1 MSSMRR
7 FMTSSRGNQPHQQM
21 IGSNDSDASV
31 RPWTPG
37 KITLGLFIGILVLAV
52 ALGGYHLSRYTIF
65 LLQHY
70 LHLEWFSTTN
80 PVAWIVA
87 VVLLLLVFGALRYVT
102 TFVSRL
108 FRFVFRFAQSDVVT
122 IVIAV
127 GVNIIFLVLDY
138 WLTSQ
143 TLHLMTLTQVPT
155 WFMASNWLSVATLF
169 IMYAGALV
177 WIPRT
182 GVYGENS
189 IASAIDDG
197 NRW

>member
-1 MSSMRR
+1 
-7 FMTSSRGNQPHQQM
+7 MTSSRGNQPYQQM
-21 IGSNDSDASV
+21 TGNNNGDADV

-37 KITLGLFIGILVLAV
+37 KIALGIAIGILVLAV
-52 ALGGYHLSRYTIF
+52 ALGGYHLSRYIIF
-65 LLQHY
+65 LFQHY

-87 VVLLLLVFGALRYVT
+87 VILLLLVFGALRYVT
-102 TFVSRL
+102 TFVSKL

-155 WFMASNWLSVATLF
+155 WFMASNWISVATLF

>member
-7 FMTSSRGNQPHQQM
+7 FMTSRRGNQSYQQM
-21 IGSNDSDASV
+21 TDNNDGDMNT

-37 KITLGLFIGILVLAV
+37 KIALGLSIGVLVLAV
-52 ALGGYHLSRYTIF
+52 ALGGYHLSRYIIF
-65 LLQHY
+65 LFQHY

-87 VVLLLLVFGALRYVT
+87 VILLLLVFGALRYVT
-102 TFVSRL
+102 TFVSKL

-155 WFMASNWLSVATLF
+155 WFIASNWISVATLF

>member
-1 MSSMRR
+1 
-7 FMTSSRGNQPHQQM
+7 MT
-21 IGSNDSDASV
+21 GSNDNETDV

-37 KITLGLFIGILVLAV
+37 KIAIGVSIGVLVLAV
-52 ALGGYHLSRYTIF
+52 ALGGYHLSRYIIF

-70 LHLEWFSTTN
+70 LHLEWFSTAN
-80 PVAWIVA
+80 PVSWIAA

-102 TFVSRL
+102 TFVSKL
-108 FRFVFRFAQSDVVT
+108 FRFVFRFDQSDVVT
-122 IVIAV
+122 IVIVV
-127 GVNIIFLVLDY
+127 GADIIFLVLDY

-143 TLHLMTLTQVPT
+143 TLHLMTLIQVPT
-155 WFMASNWLSVATLF
+155 WFMSSNWLSVATLF

-177 WIPRT
+177 WIPKT

>member
-1 MSSMRR
+1 
-7 FMTSSRGNQPHQQM
+7 MTSRTGNQPHQQM
-21 IGSNDSDASV
+21 TDNNDGDMDV
-31 RPWTPG
+31 KPWTPG
-37 KITLGLFIGILVLAV
+37 KIALGLSIGILVLAV
-52 ALGGYHLSRYTIF
+52 ALGGYHLSRYIIF
-65 LLQHY
+65 LSQHY
-70 LHLEWFSTTN
+70 LNLDWFSTTN
-80 PVAWIVA
+80 PAAWIVA

-102 TFVSRL
+102 TFVSKL
-108 FRFVFRFAQSDVVT
+108 FRFVFRFAQSYVVT

-155 WFMASNWLSVATLF
+155 WFMTSNWISVATLF

>member
-1 MSSMRR
+1 MASNK
-7 FMTSSRGNQPHQQM
+7 GNRHYQQM
-21 IGSNDSDASV
+21 TGKNDRDTDV

-37 KITLGLFIGILVLAV
+37 KIVLGIAIGILVLAV
-52 ALGGYHLSRYTIF
+52 ALGGYHLSKYIIF

-70 LHLEWFSTTN
+70 LHLDWFSTTN

-143 TLHLMTLTQVPT
+143 TLHLMTLTHVPT

>member
-7 FMTSSRGNQPHQQM
+7 FMTSSRGNQPYQQM
-21 IGSNDSDASV
+21 TGNNDGDTDV
-31 RPWTPG
+31 KPWTPG
-37 KITLGLFIGILVLAV
+37 KIALGLSIGILVLAV
-52 ALGGYHLSRYTIF
+52 ALGGYHLSRYIIF
-65 LLQHY
+65 LSQHY
-70 LHLEWFSTTN
+70 LNLDWFSTTN
-80 PVAWIVA
+80 PAAWIVA
-87 VVLLLLVFGALRYVT
+87 VILLLLVFGALRYVT
-102 TFVSRL
+102 TFVSKL

-155 WFMASNWLSVATLF
+155 WFMTSNWISVATLF

>member
-7 FMTSSRGNQPHQQM
+7 FMTSSRGNQPYQQM
-21 IGSNDSDASV
+21 TGNNDGDTDV
-31 RPWTPG
+31 KPWTPG
-37 KITLGLFIGILVLAV
+37 KIALGLSIGILVLSV
-52 ALGGYHLSRYTIF
+52 ALGGYHLSRYIIF
-65 LLQHY
+65 LSQHY
-70 LHLEWFSTTN
+70 LNLDWFSTTN
-80 PVAWIVA
+80 PAAWIVA

-102 TFVSRL
+102 TFVSKL

-155 WFMASNWLSVATLF
+155 WFMTSNWISVATLF

>member
-7 FMTSSRGNQPHQQM
+7 FMTSRTGNQPHQQM
-21 IGSNDSDASV
+21 TDNNDGDMDV
-31 RPWTPG
+31 KPWTPG
-37 KITLGLFIGILVLAV
+37 KIALGLSIGILVLAV
-52 ALGGYHLSRYTIF
+52 ALGGYHLSRYIIF
-65 LLQHY
+65 LSQHY
-70 LHLEWFSTTN
+70 LNLDWFSTTN
-80 PVAWIVA
+80 PAAWIVA

-102 TFVSRL
+102 TFVSKL

-155 WFMASNWLSVATLF
+155 WFMTSNWISVATLF

>member
-1 MSSMRR
+1 
-7 FMTSSRGNQPHQQM
+7 MTSSRGNQPHQQM
-21 IGSNDSDASV
+21 TVSNDSDTSV

-37 KITLGLFIGILVLAV
+37 RITLGLSIGILVLAV
-52 ALGGYHLSRYTIF
+52 SLGGYHLSRYIIF
-65 LLQHY
+65 LSQHY

-127 GVNIIFLVLDY
+127 GVNIIFFVLDY

>member
-1 MSSMRR
+1 MSLMRR
-7 FMTSSRGNQPHQQM
+7 FMTSSRGNQPYQQT
-21 IGSNDSDASV
+21 GNNDGDTDV

-37 KITLGLFIGILVLAV
+37 KIALGVAIGVLVLAV
-52 ALGGYHLSRYTIF
+52 ALGGYHLSRYIIF

-70 LHLEWFSTTN
+70 LHLAWFSTTN

-122 IVIAV
+122 IVIAI

-155 WFMASNWLSVATLF
+155 WFVVSNWLSVATLF

>member
-1 MSSMRR
+1 
-7 FMTSSRGNQPHQQM
+7 MTSRIGNQPYQQM
-21 IGSNDSDASV
+21 TGSNDSDASV

-37 KITLGLFIGILVLAV
+37 KIALGLFIGILVLAV

-70 LHLEWFSTTN
+70 LHLIWFSTTN
-80 PVAWIVA
+80 PIAWIVA

-155 WFMASNWLSVATLF
+155 WFMASNWISVATLF

-189 IASAIDDG
+189 IAFVIDDG

>member
-1 MSSMRR
+1 MSSIRR
-7 FMTSSRGNQPHQQM
+7 FMTSSGGNHHYQQM
-21 IGSNDSDASV
+21 TDNNNGDMDV
-31 RPWTPG
+31 KPWTLG
-37 KITLGLFIGILVLAV
+37 KIALGLSIGVLVLAV
-52 ALGGYHLSRYTIF
+52 ALGGYHLSRYIIF

-70 LHLEWFSTTN
+70 LHLAWFSTAN

-102 TFVSRL
+102 TFISRL

-155 WFMASNWLSVATLF
+155 WFVTSNWISVTTLF